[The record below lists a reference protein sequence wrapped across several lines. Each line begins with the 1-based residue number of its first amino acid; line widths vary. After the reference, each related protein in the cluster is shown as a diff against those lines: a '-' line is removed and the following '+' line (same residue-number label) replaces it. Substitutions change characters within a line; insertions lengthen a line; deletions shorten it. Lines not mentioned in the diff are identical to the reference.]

1 MSAIKYVLLLLF
13 GLSLRSPAILIYAF
27 ILYLLMLYAPIL
39 GVVIV
44 LYSLFKLIKMLI
56 DKRKQDD

>member
-13 GLSLRSPAILIYAF
+13 GLSLCSPAILIYAF
-27 ILYLLMLYAPIL
+27 ILYLLMFYAPIL